1 MGCRRQGG
9 TASARQVS
17 GGWWD
22 RRSFGSGCRL
32 HGKCCSWISSPGRES
47 PLEDTDG
54 AKCSEGKQLPA
65 KQDEG
70 PRGGAECSG
79 FSELTQLH
87 AGLDWWLGLLPHL
100 AGELC
105 FVLRGVDQDMT
116 VLVECAIW
124 VLGEH
129 GSLTGLKAFVH
140 L

>member
-1 MGCRRQGG
+1 MTSLKSRMTDMAEPSYEPGLLVSRSGPF
-9 TASARQVS
+9 TA
-17 GGWWD
+17 WL
-22 RRSFGSGCRL
+22 F
-32 HGKCCSWISSPGRES
+32 P
-47 PLEDTDG
+47 PLLTPT
-54 AKCSEGKQLPA
+54 CWLT
-65 KQDEG
+65 
-70 PRGGAECSG
+70 
-79 FSELTQLH
+79 SELTQLH